1 MEYKLTRRRF
11 GKLAI
16 ASSTVAGLSYFAHK
30 SLAQTPAQT
39 IAQTPAQTPGLAI
52 TGLRPGSLTSIDT
65 TATNVRLAAPDTGE
79 AAESVINSQQ
89 VRVQSLDLA
98 SNQVQN
104 LPGQSVQAGTTA
116 KVDNDEVIT
125 GLTYLADGTL
135 IAAVTPVR
143 TSRRGNRPT
152 RLKFLGSSRSDLTI
166 SGLQRQEELKSLLG
180 TKDGKLIGL
189 VGKKNGT
196 PPYRLVDV
204 NLQTGNFNVRLNL
217 PQNQRF
223 SNLAQCPD
231 GKIYTISVQDSGA
244 VNLVQLDLGQGI
256 PVTLSQLQFDNTP
269 WTSGLESLLCSSA
282 GGLLGF
288 GAPRYVQPNSVYTI
302 DVSSGV
308 MAKLTDFDVSK
319 IAIPSS

>member
-11 GKLAI
+11 GQLAI
-16 ASSTVAGLSYFAHK
+16 ASSAVAGLSYFANK
-30 SLAQTPAQT
+30 TLAQTPSLE
-39 IAQTPAQTPGLAI
+39 IV
-52 TGLRPGSLTSIDT
+52 GLRPSSLSNIDT
-65 TATNVRLAAPDTGE
+65 TATNLGITIPDIGE
-79 AAESVINSQQ
+79 ATEALINSQL
-89 VRVQSLDLA
+89 VKVQSLDLVTD
-98 SNQVQN
+98 QVEN
-104 LPGQSVQAGTTA
+104 LAAQSIQAGTTA
-116 KVDNDEVIT
+116 KVDNDEVLS
-125 GLTYLADGTL
+125 GLTYLADGSL

-143 TSRRGNRPT
+143 TSKRGNRPT

-180 TKDGKLIGL
+180 TKDGKLFGL

-231 GKIYTISVQDSGA
+231 GKIYTTSVQNSGV

-256 PVTLSQLQFDNTP
+256 PVTLSQLQFENTP
-269 WTSGLESLLCSSA
+269 WNNGLESLLCSRA
-282 GGLLGF
+282 GQLMGF

-302 DVSSGV
+302 DISSGV
-308 MAKLTDFDVSK
+308 MTKLADFDVSK
-319 IAIPSS
+319 IAMPSN